1 MRITILGS
9 GTSQGVPVIGCD
21 CHVCCSTDSRDKRL
35 RVSAKIE
42 VAGKTFVIDCGPDF
56 RQQMLASDTRSL
68 DALLITHEHNDHIIG
83 MDDVRPFN
91 FKQNQE
97 MPVYAHPR
105 VAAELQQR
113 FAYVFADER
122 YPGAPVVRLMHID
135 HSKPFTVLG
144 VPVMPIEA
152 LHGRLPVL
160 GFRIG
165 QFTYLTDVKTISP
178 DELDKVRGTDT
189 LVINALHHTP
199 HYTHLNLEDAL
210 HLIAQVTPRQTYL
223 THMSHRMGLFADLA
237 AQLPP
242 GVQPAYDGLCFE
254 CPC

>member
-9 GTSQGVPVIGCD
+9 GTSQGIPVIGCD
-21 CHVCCSTDSRDKRL
+21 CTVCRSADPRDKRL
-35 RVSAKIE
+35 RVSAKVE
-42 VAGKTFVIDCGPDF
+42 VGGKTLVIDCGPDF
-56 RQQMLASDTRSL
+56 RQQMLASDTCSL

-113 FAYVFADER
+113 FAYVFAQER
-122 YPGAPVVRLMHID
+122 YPGAPAVRLVHIHRD
-135 HSKPFTVLG
+135 QPFSVLG
-144 VPVMPIEA
+144 VPVLPIEV

-178 DELDKVRGTDT
+178 HELDKVRGTDT
-189 LVINALHHTP
+189 LVINALHHAP
-199 HYTHLNLEDAL
+199 HYTHLNLEEAL
-210 HLIAQVTPRQTYL
+210 GLIAQIAPRRAYL
-223 THMSHRMGLFADLA
+223 THMSHRMGLHAALA

-242 GVQPAYDGLCFE
+242 GVQPAHDGLTFE
-254 CPC
+254 CPY